1 MMKYILLACSL
12 LLFSACSFS
21 TPKNDWQI
29 NSINAYDSYK
39 KYYLKG
45 EDNLAGTDIKRAVKY
60 AKQSA
65 DLNTLARIYL
75 SECALHVS
83 VLESDDCEK
92 YQTLNELVTSDELH
106 SYYLFLQNKITK
118 DELKDLPSKYRDF
131 AGYAEVRDYENA
143 QKEIL
148 GMNDIVSKMIAA
160 SLIRDSLNDAT
171 IKNIIDEAS
180 FYGYKKAVIN
190 WMKFYETKVVDK
202 NEKDLINKKLEILNH

>member
-1 MMKYILLACSL
+1 MIRYILLACSL
-12 LLFSACSFS
+12 LLLSACSFT

-29 NSINAYDSYK
+29 NSINAYESYK

-45 EDNLAGTDIKRAVKY
+45 EDNLANTDMKRAVKY

-83 VLESDDCEK
+83 VLEDDDCKK
-92 YQTLNELVTSDELH
+92 YKELDDLVTSDELR
-106 SYYLFLQNKITK
+106 SYSLFLQNKITK
-118 DELKDLPSKYRDF
+118 DDIKNLPSRYQDF
-131 AGYAEVRDYENA
+131 SEYVQKKEYKNA
-143 QKEIL
+143 QKEL
-148 GMNDIVSKMIAA
+148 EKMDDIVSKMVAA
-160 SLIRDSLNDAT
+160 SLIREYLDPKS

-190 WMKFYETKVVDK
+190 WMKFYETKVTDST
-202 NEKDLINKKLEILNH
+202 ERDLINKKLKILNH

>member
-1 MMKYILLACSL
+1 MIRYILLACSL
-12 LLFSACSFS
+12 LLLSACSFT

-29 NSINAYDSYK
+29 NSINAYESYK

-45 EDNLAGTDIKRAVKY
+45 EDNLANTDMKRAVKY

-83 VLESDDCEK
+83 VLEDDDCKK
-92 YQTLNELVTSDELH
+92 YKELDDLVTSDELR
-106 SYYLFLQNKITK
+106 SYSLFLQNKITK
-118 DELKDLPSKYRDF
+118 DDIKNLPSRYQDF
-131 AGYAEVRDYENA
+131 SEYVQKKEYINA
-143 QKEIL
+143 QKEL
-148 GMNDIVSKMIAA
+148 EKMDDIVSKMVAA
-160 SLIRDSLNDAT
+160 SLIREYLDPKS

-190 WMKFYETKVVDK
+190 WMKFYETKVTDST
-202 NEKDLINKKLEILNH
+202 ERDLINKKLKILNH